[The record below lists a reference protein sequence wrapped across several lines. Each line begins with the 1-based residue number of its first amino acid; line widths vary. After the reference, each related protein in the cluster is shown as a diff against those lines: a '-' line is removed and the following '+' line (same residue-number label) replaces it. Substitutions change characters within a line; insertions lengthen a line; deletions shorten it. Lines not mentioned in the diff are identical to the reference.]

1 MGIELIQAEL
11 SRPASVLG
19 IDSSLSGRRWV
30 WRTAEDRIGVGI
42 AQRLGLPEILGRL
55 LAVRGVDID
64 AAADF
69 LTPTLRVMLPDPS
82 VLADMELAAER
93 LAAAVRDGETVAV
106 FGDYDVDGACSGALL
121 AGTLRQLGCTVLSY
135 VPDRLSEGYG
145 PNAPALR
152 SLAERGARL
161 LVCVDCGTA
170 AGDILAELHGHA
182 DIVVL
187 DHHKSD
193 LPPAGIVAT
202 VNPNRHDCTSGLGHL
217 CAAAIVF
224 LTLVATVRTLRR
236 GGWFAAR
243 TEPDLLGMLDLVA
256 LATVCDVM
264 PLTGLNRAFVT
275 QGLRVMAR
283 RGRPGIAALLEVA
296 QVKGVPSAM
305 SLGFALGPRIN
316 AAGRIDDAGLGLR
329 LLLCADP
336 HEALALAQTLD
347 GINRQ
352 RQSVEAGMLDA
363 AMAAGAAQVAAGHA
377 ALVVAGEDW
386 HPGVVGIVAS
396 RVRER
401 FNRPALVAAVADG
414 LARGSGRS
422 VPGLDLGEA
431 VLAARAAGL
440 LTSGGGHA
448 MAAGFALAAESLPA
462 FQAFLDHRLQ
472 AAMALP
478 KAADLAVE
486 GTLAVPGCTHE
497 VAEHL
502 ARLAPFGPGNE
513 EPMLIVPR
521 ARVVK
526 ADRVG
531 KDGGTVRAFV
541 QGEGG
546 GRLKA
551 VMFRAGEGAAA
562 EALLSRAGAALHLAG
577 HLRAEEWNGTVS
589 TGFVVT
595 DVALA

>member
-1 MGIELIQAEL
+1 
-11 SRPASVLG
+11 
-19 IDSSLSGRRWV
+19 
-30 WRTAEDRIGVGI
+30 
-42 AQRLGLPEILGRL
+42 
-55 LAVRGVDID
+55 
-64 AAADF
+64 
-69 LTPTLRVMLPDPS
+69 
-82 VLADMELAAER
+82 
-93 LAAAVRDGETVAV
+93 
-106 FGDYDVDGACSGALL
+106 
-121 AGTLRQLGCTVLSY
+121 
-135 VPDRLSEGYG
+135 
-145 PNAPALR
+145 
-152 SLAERGARL
+152 
-161 LVCVDCGTA
+161 
-170 AGDILAELHGHA
+170 
-182 DIVVL
+182 
-187 DHHKSD
+187 
-193 LPPAGIVAT
+193 
-202 VNPNRHDCTSGLGHL
+202 
-217 CAAAIVF
+217 
-224 LTLVATVRTLRR
+224 
-236 GGWFAAR
+236 
-243 TEPDLLGMLDLVA
+243 
-256 LATVCDVM
+256 
-264 PLTGLNRAFVT
+264 
-275 QGLRVMAR
+275 
-283 RGRPGIAALLEVA
+283 
-296 QVKGVPSAM
+296 
-305 SLGFALGPRIN
+305 
-316 AAGRIDDAGLGLR
+316 
-329 LLLCADP
+329 
-336 HEALALAQTLD
+336 
-347 GINRQ
+347 
-352 RQSVEAGMLDA
+352 
-363 AMAAGAAQVAAGHA
+363 
-377 ALVVAGEDW
+377 VVAGEDW